1 VIFCIK
7 KHIPKIKCMSLW
19 SLPASETANIHRN
32 KGMYCT

>member
-1 VIFCIK
+1 
-7 KHIPKIKCMSLW
+7 MSLW